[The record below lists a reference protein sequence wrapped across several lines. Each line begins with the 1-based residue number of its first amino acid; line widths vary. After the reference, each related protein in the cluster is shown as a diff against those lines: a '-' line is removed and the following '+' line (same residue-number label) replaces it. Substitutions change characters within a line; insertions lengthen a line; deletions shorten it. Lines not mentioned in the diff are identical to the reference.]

1 MLRTTHCLAIV
12 ASGLVACTASPNT
25 EVLDRPPSVAASS
38 LAVAQGAWTGTLTYL
53 DFTSNEEV
61 VLPLELD
68 VQLEDRC
75 LVLNFTYPNEPQAN
89 STGTRCLSDDGLSFD
104 DKPVIASTV
113 LAGTTLF
120 TLEYEGQDNGMPAT
134 KVETYRLSP
143 DALSFETAFAREG
156 EADLTVR
163 NTINVSPAP

>member
-1 MLRTTHCLAIV
+1 MLRTTHCLAVI
-12 ASGLVACTASPNT
+12 ASGLAACTASPNT
-25 EVLDRPPSVAASS
+25 EVPVQTPSVAASN
-38 LAVAQGAWTGTLTYL
+38 LAVAQGAWVGTLTYL

-61 VLPLELD
+61 ALPLELD

-75 LVLNFTYPNEPQAN
+75 LALSFTYPNEPQAN
-89 STGTRCLSDDGLSFD
+89 STGTRCLSNDGRTFD
-104 DKPVIASTV
+104 DKPVIASTA
-113 LAGTTLF
+113 LAGTTSF

-134 KVETYRLSP
+134 KVETYRLSA

-163 NTINVSPAP
+163 NTVNVTPAP